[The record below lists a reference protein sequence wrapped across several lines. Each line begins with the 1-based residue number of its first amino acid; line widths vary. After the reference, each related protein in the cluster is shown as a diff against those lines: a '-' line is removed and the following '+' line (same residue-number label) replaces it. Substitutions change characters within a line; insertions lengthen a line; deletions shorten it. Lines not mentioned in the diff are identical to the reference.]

1 MKCFFSFF
9 LAFFVIQSHAIASF
23 PILENTNNNFI
34 TIVNESEP
42 LNYAWEYD
50 PNSQSLGLLSLLFG
64 ILCFRIPFLEFL
76 AVIFG
81 VIASDSTGSSYAA
94 WGIILG
100 VVKIL
105 FVAFALLYAGSY
117 PM

>member
-1 MKCFFSFF
+1 MKYFFSLF
-9 LAFFVIQSHAIASF
+9 LAFFVIQSYATASF

-42 LNYAWEYD
+42 LNYVWEYD

-64 ILCFRIPFLEFL
+64 VLCFRIPFLEIL

-105 FVAFALLYAGSY
+105 IVILAWSVFGSY

>member
-1 MKCFFSFF
+1 MKYFFSFF
-9 LAFFVIQSHAIASF
+9 LAFFVIQSYAIASF

-50 PNSQSLGLLSLLFG
+50 PNSQSLCLLSLLFG

-105 FVAFALLYAGSY
+105 FIAFALLYAGSY

>member
-1 MKCFFSFF
+1 MKYFFSFF
-9 LAFFVIQSHAIASF
+9 LAFFVIQSYAIASF

-64 ILCFRIPFLEFL
+64 ILCFRIPFLEIL

-81 VIASDSTGSSYAA
+81 VIASDSSGSSYAA

-105 FVAFALLYAGSY
+105 IVILVWSVFGSY
-117 PM
+117 PI

>member
-1 MKCFFSFF
+1 MKYFFSFL
-9 LAFFVIQSHAIASF
+9 LAFFVIQSYAIASF

>member
-1 MKCFFSFF
+1 MKYFFSFF
-9 LAFFVIQSHAIASF
+9 LAFFVIQSYAIASF

-34 TIVNESEP
+34 NIVNESEP
-42 LNYAWEYD
+42 LNYVWEYD

-64 ILCFRIPFLEFL
+64 ILCFRIPFLEIL

-81 VIASDSTGSSYAA
+81 VIASDSSGSSYAA

-105 FVAFALLYAGSY
+105 IVILVWSVFGSY
-117 PM
+117 PI

>member
-1 MKCFFSFF
+1 MKYFFLFF
-9 LAFFVIQSHAIASF
+9 LAFFVIQSYAIASF

-42 LNYAWEYD
+42 PNDVWEYD

-64 ILCFRIPFLEFL
+64 ILCFRIPFIEIL
-76 AVIFG
+76 AVIFS

-105 FVAFALLYAGSY
+105 FVVVAWSVFGSY

>member
-1 MKCFFSFF
+1 MKYFFLFF
-9 LAFFVIQSHAIASF
+9 LASFVIQSYAIASF

-42 LNYAWEYD
+42 PNDVWEYD
-50 PNSQSLGLLSLLFG
+50 PNSKSLGLLSLLFG

-105 FVAFALLYAGSY
+105 FVAFALLYFGSY